1 MISLLTFFKYLCSS
15 LSYGSMEELDSGYSN
30 LIPGDMTSN
39 LFFFDVA
46 QSSAH
51 TSDS

>member
-30 LIPGDMTSN
+30 LIPGNMTSI
-39 LFFFDVA
+39 FFFDVA